1 MPDMK
6 IDDEDIRAAEVL
18 WDYHC
23 IYNPPRPADAIV
35 GLGSYDLRV
44 ADWCAE
50 LYDAGFAPLVLF
62 TGATGNWTSELY
74 GSSEAA
80 AFADRAEQA
89 GVPRHAMMLEER
101 ATNIGE
107 NLRFTAATLSSAKS
121 IIFVTKPQTQRR
133 CLATIERQWP
143 GLDAIVTAPLHG
155 FHEQPSSHHGLEALI
170 CEMVGDIWRMK
181 TYPAKKF
188 QSVQPVPEEVECAFR
203 HLAARG
209 FTAHLPDDYG

>member
-1 MPDMK
+1 MK
-6 IDDEDIRAAEVL
+6 ADEEDIRAAEVL

-23 IYNPPRPADAIV
+23 IYHTPRPADAIV

-50 LYDAGFAPLVLF
+50 LFEAGFAPLILF
-62 TGATGNWTSELY
+62 TGATGNWTSKLY
-74 GSSEAA
+74 KGSEAA
-80 AFADRAEQA
+80 AFADRAEHA
-89 GVPRHAMMLEER
+89 GVPRHAIMLEQR

-107 NLRFTAATLSSAKS
+107 NLRFSAAALSGAKS

-143 GLDAIVTAPLHG
+143 GIDAMVSAPLHG
-155 FHEQPSSHHGLEALI
+155 FHEQPTSDHGMEALI

-181 TYPAKKF
+181 TYPAQRF
-188 QSVQPVPEEVECAFR
+188 QSVQPMPEEVERAFR